1 MLGGRL
7 LFSKVVV
14 ILHAADTRHAAE
26 FADPQ
31 DVPGLRH
38 RSENGT
44 NVILNFK
51 LGLLSFPLHDRLN
64 ESVAV
69 VGIPSAV
76 GIVVNDD
83 SDAWMEEIFQRR
95 SRD

>member
-1 MLGGRL
+1 MLSEHL
-7 LFSKVVV
+7 LFSEVVV

-31 DVPGLRH
+31 DVPGFRH

-51 LGLLSFPLHDRLN
+51 LGLLSFPLHDRLD

-69 VGIPSAV
+69 VGIPSTV

-83 SDAWMEEIFQRR
+83 SDAWLQEICQR
-95 SRD
+95 